1 METEEILEILQQ
13 KIHSTI
19 VATNDE
25 EGLPVTCVID
35 RMLTDGKSLYF
46 LTARGKSL
54 YRRLMAKPFLAL
66 TGLKG
71 ETTMTSVCTIWA
83 ERKNSAGP
91 AQAQFPGKGRR
102 NESFPHNGIPIN
114 ND

>member
-35 RMLTDGKSLYF
+35 RMLTD
-46 LTARGKSL
+46 
-54 YRRLMAKPFLAL
+54 
-66 TGLKG
+66 
-71 ETTMTSVCTIWA
+71 
-83 ERKNSAGP
+83 
-91 AQAQFPGKGRR
+91 
-102 NESFPHNGIPIN
+102 
-114 ND
+114 

>member
-1 METEEILEILQQ
+1 MKTEEILEILQR

-83 ERKNSAGP
+83 ERKNFAGP
-91 AQAQFPGKGRR
+91 A
-102 NESFPHNGIPIN
+102 
-114 ND
+114 